1 MTFFNII
8 YGLHLY
14 CTSHINKG
22 LKTKELD
29 FQRNI
34 MGKKKKKKLTKQQ
47 GSLLNIH
54 KKQDN
59 AWSSGCEKQIT
70 CCQDGHGDR

>member
-34 MGKKKKKKLTKQQ
+34 MGKKKK
-47 GSLLNIH
+47 N
-54 KKQDN
+54 
-59 AWSSGCEKQIT
+59 
-70 CCQDGHGDR
+70 